1 MYSKIATLVDFEKY
15 YLLRL
20 DEVNIYWT
28 GYQAAP
34 PKEKLFD
41 WYKVNIESTNR
52 YFFIFFE
59 DNTEDNIGGYLY
71 IDKIA
76 ENPEELS
83 VSYGVYSKMAGKGY
97 GTEINHFA
105 VGFVKE
111 SLPHIKL
118 MTAWIAEDN
127 IGSIKCL
134 EKNGYHRSESSKTVD
149 FAGGEIKTFYKYILS
164 INDN

>member
-1 MYSKIATLVDFEKY
+1 MNSKIATLADFDKY
-15 YLLRL
+15 YLLRQ
-20 DEVNIYWT
+20 DEINIYWT

-41 WYKVNIESTNR
+41 WYKLNIESTNR

-59 DNTEDNIGGYLY
+59 ESTEKNIVGYLY
-71 IDKIA
+71 IDKII
-76 ENPEELS
+76 EIPEEVS

-105 VGFVKE
+105 ANFVKE
-111 SLPHIKL
+111 SLLQIKY
-118 MTAWIAEDN
+118 MSAWIAEDN

-134 EKNGYHRSESSKTVD
+134 EKNGYHRSDISKTVE
-149 FAGGEIKTFYKYILS
+149 FAGGEIKIFYKHILS
-164 INDN
+164 V

>member
-1 MYSKIATLVDFEKY
+1 MNSKIATISDFEKY
-15 YLLRL
+15 YLLRQ
-20 DEVNIYWT
+20 DEINIYWT

-41 WYKVNIESTNR
+41 WYKLNIESTNR

-59 DNTEDNIGGYLY
+59 DSTEKNIVGYLY
-71 IDKIA
+71 IDKII
-76 ENPEELS
+76 EIPEEVS

-105 VGFVKE
+105 VDFVKE
-111 SLPHIKL
+111 SLLQTKY
-118 MTAWIAEDN
+118 MSAWIAEDN

-134 EKNGYHRSESSKTVD
+134 EKNGYHKSDISKTVD
-149 FAGGEIKTFYKYILS
+149 FAGGEIKIFYKHILS
-164 INDN
+164 V